1 LEVVGERGVVPLS
14 GRKHRTLLAAL
25 AVAGGR
31 ACAADM
37 LVDALWGERPPP
49 SARKLLH
56 VYVSQVRKAL
66 PDGVAIVTLAAGYAL
81 DLPEGSLDAA
91 RFEQLAGEAGEAL
104 EAGNPALAASLA
116 EQGLALWR
124 GPAYADVMYEGFARG
139 EAERL
144 EEVRLGLSET
154 LLDARLRLGRHDDA
168 VRGLLA
174 LAEAHPLRERVH
186 ELAMLALYR
195 SGRQADALEHYAAL
209 RERLDAELGLEPG
222 AGLRELQRRILQHDV
237 TLLPASSATVAS
249 HPLPI
254 SATRLVG
261 REAELR
267 SLREILARREVRLLV
282 LAGAGGSGKT
292 RLALEVAREAAG
304 TYANGAA
311 LVELAPLSDP
321 ELVLPT
327 IAQRLDVTPAPGEEL
342 LETLVAAI
350 RSRELL
356 LVLDNAEHLREAAP
370 LFPDL
375 VARAPRLTLLVTSRA
390 VLHVSGEH
398 VFSVPPL
405 EEEAAVDLF
414 EQRARAL
421 APAFR
426 PTADDHASIADVCAR
441 VDRLPLAIELAAG
454 RMSTLTL
461 SALHQRLGNRLAIL
475 TGGPRDLPARQQTL
489 RETLDWSV
497 GLLRPPER
505 AVLAGLA
512 VFPGGATL
520 DAAESVCA
528 ADLDTLTTLVD
539 ANLVRRVDAGDVPR
553 FGLLE
558 TIREYALEL
567 LGDDRDE
574 TELALVL
581 YFRDLVE
588 EAYEILTEDPGWL
601 ARFDIELD
609 NLRRALDVAASFPD
623 PGLELQLAGG
633 LWRFWWTRGYLDE
646 GIARLEAALGRASE
660 PSPERMRAARGVAG
674 LAWSRGHLELA
685 EARAT
690 EALALADDIDD
701 PYETLGAHTI
711 LGIVA
716 NRRNDFERARRH
728 HEQSLSIKER
738 LGLEPLVERLNLG
751 IVAMSS
757 GDPGEAVSLFESV
770 LESHRRNGNP
780 SGIGFATLNLGLA
793 HYELGDIEAARASF
807 DEAGEAFSTVG
818 FRAHVAHAW
827 QGGAACAASSGR
839 HVEAAR
845 LLGRAAAELG
855 DTSDSDEDFPVLAAR
870 AEATART
877 ALGDDGFTQ
886 AYEAG
891 RRATDG
897 PADAPSA

>member
-1 LEVVGERGVVPLS
+1 
-14 GRKHRTLLAAL
+14 
-25 AVAGGR
+25 
-31 ACAADM
+31 
-37 LVDALWGERPPP
+37 
-49 SARKLLH
+49 
-56 VYVSQVRKAL
+56 VYVSQLRKAL
-66 PDGVAIVTLAAGYAL
+66 PDGLAIVTLSAGYAL
-81 DLPEGSLDAA
+81 DLAEASLDAA
-91 RFEQLAGEAGEAL
+91 RFERLAEEAGDAL
-104 EAGNPALAASLA
+104 DAGNPALAASLA
-116 EQGLALWR
+116 EQALDLWR

-144 EEVRLGLSET
+144 EEGRLGVSET
-154 LLDARLRLGRHDDA
+154 LFDARLRLGRHDDA
-168 VRGLLA
+168 LRGLLA
-174 LAEAHPLRERVH
+174 LADVHPLRERVH

-195 SGRQADALEHYAAL
+195 AGRQAEALEHYAAL
-209 RERLDAELGLEPG
+209 RVRLDAELGLEPG
-222 AGLRELQRRILQHDV
+222 AGLRELQRRILQQDA
-237 TLLPASSATVAS
+237 TLLAASPATVSS
-249 HPLPI
+249 HPLPVPP
-254 SATRLVG
+254 TRLVG
-261 REAELR
+261 REAELQ

-292 RLALEVAREAAG
+292 RLALEVAREVVA
-304 TYANGAA
+304 TYANGATV
-311 LVELAPLSDP
+311 VELAPLSDP

-342 LETLVAAI
+342 LETLVEAI

-356 LVLDNAEHLREAAP
+356 LLLDNAEHLREAAP
-370 LFPDL
+370 LFAEL

-461 SALHQRLGNRLAIL
+461 SALHQRLGHRLAVL

-497 GLLRPPER
+497 GLLTPPER
-505 AVLAGLA
+505 AVLARLA

-520 DAAESVCA
+520 DAAECVCA

-539 ANLVRRVDAGDVPR
+539 TNLLRRVDVGDAPR

-567 LGDDRDE
+567 LGADRHG
-574 TELALVL
+574 TEFALVS

-588 EAYEILTEDPGWL
+588 AAYEILTEDPGWL
-601 ARFDIELD
+601 ARFDVELD
-609 NLRRALDVAASFPD
+609 NLRRALDVAASYSD
-623 PGLELQLAGG
+623 PALELQLAGG

-646 GIARLEAALGRASE
+646 GVARLEAALGRASE
-660 PSPERMRAARGVAG
+660 SSSERMRAARGVAG
-674 LAWSRGHLELA
+674 LAWSRGHLDLA
-685 EARAT
+685 ESRAT
-690 EALALADDIDD
+690 EALALADSIDD

-711 LGIVA
+711 LGILA
-716 NRRNDFERARRH
+716 NQRKDFERARRH

-757 GDPGEAVSLFESV
+757 GDPAAAVPLFESV
-770 LESHRRNGNP
+770 LDSHRRNGNP

-793 HYELGDIEAARASF
+793 RYELGDVEGARACFHEAA
-807 DEAGEAFSTVG
+807 EAFSTVG

-845 LLGRAAAELG
+845 LLGRAAAELHE
-855 DTSDSDEDFPVLAAR
+855 TSDSDEDFPLLAAEAEGAAR
-870 AEATART
+870 A
-877 ALGDDGFTQ
+877 ALGDEGFRR
-886 AYEAG
+886 AYESG
-891 RRATDG
+891 RLATD
-897 PADAPSA
+897 